1 MATFVFELIGG
12 TALNMEAVRNA
23 IASIPGVTSSKITP
37 SLRGA
42 TVLFIDFE
50 GDIDSLLALLNAVL
64 KSLGVHAQ
72 TRTQDATDEDELDGQ
87 QGGSGSKLK
96 R

>member
-23 IASIPGVTSSKITP
+23 IASIPGVTSSKITA

-72 TRTQDATDEDELDGQ
+72 TRSQDATDEDELDGQ
-87 QGGSGSKLK
+87 EGGSGSKLK